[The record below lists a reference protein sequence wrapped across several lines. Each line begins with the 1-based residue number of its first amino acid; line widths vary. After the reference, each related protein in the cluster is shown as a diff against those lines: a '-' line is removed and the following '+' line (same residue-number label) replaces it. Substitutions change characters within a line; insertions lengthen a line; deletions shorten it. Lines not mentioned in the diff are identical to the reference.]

1 MAASKFLSNAAI
13 QFKLGR
19 APPSESLTDS
29 NSVAQAFGHQPSKPD
44 FLAVHEKNNISKEL
58 LKIKEKKKL
67 VLAKKKQLVN
77 EKNQIVAK
85 EKQIVA
91 KKNQILSKK
100 KQIVEEERQQ
110 SETQMNDMKILGQ
123 NKNLADPEA
132 HWVILLIK
140 EQIKNKWL
148 ACAYLNAAT
157 YP

>member
-1 MAASKFLSNAAI
+1 MAASKHLATKFELVSNSLGGAHPSLNRMAAFDKNSDAAI
-13 QFKLGR
+13 QARFSG
-19 APPSESLTDS
+19 T
-29 NSVAQAFGHQPSKPD
+29 
-44 FLAVHEKNNISKEL
+44 
-58 LKIKEKKKL
+58 
-67 VLAKKKQLVN
+67 KKKQLVN